1 MDSFLKN
8 YKNTIYK
15 AVPKKYLY
23 FIKDYIY
30 FVELGLKASE
40 NMNIKPEIKL
50 KKFDLLYRQI
60 FKNCALKNNLISK
73 LQNKFIE
80 ENISLSLLSDM
91 INIFKYKVTDSHF
104 TNSASLNNYRQNF
117 ASVYARLIMT
127 LNDLSP
133 SVYIPLVSAIM
144 CTIIIT
150 QEKNSNNNIER
161 LDGLLRDAK
170 ILPLIIKNNSFR
182 FKSWYFIETL
192 EILTTKYKQGLSL
205 KISNFNLIK
214 IFVYASFKWLFVR
227 VKTLKN
233 RGI

>member
-15 AVPKKYLY
+15 AVPKKYLS

-150 QEKNSNNNIER
+150 QEKNSNI
-161 LDGLLRDAK
+161 
-170 ILPLIIKNNSFR
+170 
-182 FKSWYFIETL
+182 
-192 EILTTKYKQGLSL
+192 
-205 KISNFNLIK
+205 
-214 IFVYASFKWLFVR
+214 
-227 VKTLKN
+227 
-233 RGI
+233 